1 LERFS
6 DNWNFQ
12 YGLME
17 EGGLPSFVRL
27 L

>member
-17 EGGLPSFVRL
+17 EGGLLSFVRL
-27 L
+27 H